1 MNILCT
7 FKVGTRLGFGFGI
20 LVLLLVVLSII
31 GLTSMA
37 LMQGHLEQIVKQD
50 YAKVTLTNTMRDSVR
65 YQAVALRDVVL
76 QEDTAFKKNE
86 LKLMKEARK
95 KYNTTAEELEKMIG
109 DPVGKEALAKIKAAN
124 MDVQLGVEAALE
136 FSLSDNLQEAG
147 KAVREKVRP
156 PQQDLLKQLDD
167 MLVVLETATNS
178 AAAQAEQAYK
188 TARIFVIGLS
198 LAAIV
203 MGVLTAIFITRSI
216 TGRLDQAVKVARR
229 IQQGD
234 LTSEVK
240 VTGQDELANLLHAL
254 KDMNQTLSKIIA
266 GVAESA
272 DSVARSAQQVS
283 SEAGLLNSRAE
294 IETERVMQ
302 VSAAM
307 EEVTVSISE
316 VAFSAGSV
324 ASAASKTQKIAGEG
338 NVNIARSVQG
348 TQRIVSSVENSS
360 STIQELSEAIQKIS
374 QVTRVIK
381 EIADQTNLLALNAAI
396 EAARAGEQGRGFAV
410 VADEVRK
417 LAERTAT
424 STTDISRMVEAISS
438 KTIAAVDSMQQVR
451 NEVQESAAAGLQTQE
466 ILKNIVIAAN
476 EVNEMAQSI
485 ASATVEQ
492 KAASTEIA
500 VSMEK
505 ISSLAEE
512 NSASIHEVTGTA
524 NQLANTAS
532 ELQGVVGQFKLG

>member
-20 LVLLLVVLSII
+20 MLVLLVVLSII

-37 LMQGHLEQIVKQD
+37 LIQGNLERIVKQE

-76 QEDTAFKKNE
+76 QEDLAFKKKE

-95 KYNTTAEELEKMIG
+95 KYNAAAEDLEKMIG
-109 DPVGKEALAKIKAAN
+109 DPVGKEALAKIKAA
-124 MDVQLGVEAALE
+124 DLAVQPAVEAAIELSLE
-136 FSLSDNLQEAG
+136 DKHIEAG
-147 KAVREKVRP
+147 NTVRDKVRP
-156 PQQDLLKQLDD
+156 PQLDLLSQLHE
-167 MLVVLETATNS
+167 MLKVLEEGANK
-178 AAAQAEQAYK
+178 AADQAQSTFK
-188 TARIFVIGLS
+188 MARVAMIVLG

-203 MGVLTAIFITRSI
+203 LGFLTAIFITRSI
-216 TGRLDQAVKVARR
+216 TRPLDQAVKVARR

-240 VTGQDELANLLHAL
+240 VTGQDELANLLRAL
-254 KDMNQTLSKIIA
+254 KDMNQTLSQIIS

-272 DSVARSAQQVS
+272 DSVAHSAQQVS

-316 VAFSAGSV
+316 VASSADSV
-324 ASAASKTQKIAGEG
+324 ASAASKTQKIASEG
-338 NVNIARSVQG
+338 NANIARSVQS

-360 STIQELSEAIQKIS
+360 TTIQELSEAIHKIS
-374 QVTRVIK
+374 EVTRVIK

-424 STTDISRMVEAISS
+424 STTDISQMVEAISS

-451 NEVQESAAAGLQTQE
+451 KEVQEGAATGLQTQE

-476 EVNEMAQSI
+476 EVNDMAQSI
-485 ASATVEQ
+485 ANAAVEQ
-492 KAASTEIA
+492 KTASTEIA

-524 NQLANTAS
+524 NQLADTAS
-532 ELQGVVGQFKLG
+532 ELQGMVGQFKLG